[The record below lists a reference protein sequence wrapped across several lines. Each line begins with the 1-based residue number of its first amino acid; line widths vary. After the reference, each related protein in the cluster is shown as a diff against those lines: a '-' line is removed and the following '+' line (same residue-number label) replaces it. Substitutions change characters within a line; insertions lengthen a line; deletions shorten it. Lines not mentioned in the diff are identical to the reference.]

1 MRIQHTLSAVLA
13 GLLLAAA
20 LSAPALAAEDA
31 RIRTREEAAR
41 HAVRLAAEY
50 GGADSIRYA
59 LWEGGEIT
67 LQGGWGVYSRS
78 ENRALTEDILY
89 GVGSVS
95 KTYTA
100 AAVLKLCEGG
110 ALTLE
115 TPVAEILPEFCMADE
130 RYQSITVRMLLD
142 HSSGLMGDSTRN
154 AFLFDDTDPQ
164 AADALLRRLA
174 TQRLKAEPGAY
185 CVYSNDGYTLAEL
198 VVEAASGMEYMDYV
212 RAALLG
218 AGGAGRHLRPRRGL
232 RPGPPGQDLRLPP
245 GSQGPASGYPGYR
258 RHPAA
263 STPPPRTL
271 PPSAASSAARN
282 C

>member
-1 MRIQHTLSAVLA
+1 M
-13 GLLLAAA
+13 
-20 LSAPALAAEDA
+20 
-31 RIRTREEAAR
+31 
-41 HAVRLAAEY
+41 
-50 GGADSIRYA
+50 
-59 LWEGGEIT
+59 
-67 LQGGWGVYSRS
+67 
-78 ENRALTEDILY
+78 
-89 GVGSVS
+89 
-95 KTYTA
+95 
-100 AAVLKLCEGG
+100 LKLCEGG

-212 RAALLG
+212 RAALLAPG
-218 AGGAGRHLRPRRGL
+218 ELADTFAPGGDFDPDRLARTYASPRI
-232 RPGPPGQDLRLPP
+232 PGPCLRIPWV
-245 GSQGPASGYPGYR
+245 S
-258 RHPAA
+258 
-263 STPPPRTL
+263 
-271 PPSAASSAARN
+271 
-282 C
+282 